1 MSAPA
6 SGPLNERSPA
16 RTPAPTPGF
25 ELPSIWLVQ
34 AAAIVAVVAA
44 ALARIVAPGLRGNAS
59 DIVVFNWDRAS
70 AIATYA
76 LSVLLMAVAGRG
88 IYELARRPQ
97 LPVTS
102 RILAISGVGIVM
114 ALVVPSFLKRL
125 PIGPTIVL
133 ALAASLVAICAGL
146 NGLRAPHTRAVG
158 AVLGVLGVASLV
170 RLVSWELA
178 VVAGE
183 HASVRLYGWSRSVAT
198 AAVMIE
204 GTGQISAAAWLGT
217 RSRFVGQA
225 LSSMAVAGAFLITWG
240 AAQGVHAGAAPWQA
254 ILHTALADAPGIPP
268 PYALG
273 AMATF
278 LVSASILFALV
289 SVVQRRQAIAVTS
302 ALALALIARGA
313 FDAPLRAL
321 SVVVAGVWLMLAVTD
336 NRAMWRSLVVE
347 RDDRIARDRTG
358 GGKLDAAEAAKVRAR
373 AVEAKSDPGASEAS
387 DDSDDDSDEDS
398 DEKNPGSDPDEK
410 NPDEKKSPDPKS

>member
-1 MSAPA
+1 MTAPA
-6 SGPLNERSPA
+6 SRPLNERSPE
-16 RTPAPTPGF
+16 RTRSPAAAPVPVAPEPGA
-25 ELPSIWLVQ
+25 ELPSVWLLH
-34 AAAIVAVVAA
+34 AAAITAVVAA

-59 DIVVFNWDRAS
+59 DTVVFSWDRAS

-102 RILAISGVGIVM
+102 RILSISGVGIVM

-125 PIGPTIVL
+125 PVGPTIVL
-133 ALAASLVAICAGL
+133 ALAATVVAICAGL

-158 AVLGVLGVASLV
+158 VVLAFLGVASLV

-178 VVAGE
+178 VMAGD
-183 HASVRLYGWSRSVAT
+183 HASVRLYDWSRSVAT
-198 AAVMIE
+198 AAVVIE
-204 GTGQISAAAWLGT
+204 GVGQLSAAAWLGT

-225 LSSMAVAGAFLITWG
+225 MSSIAVGGAFLITWG
-240 AAQGVHAGAAPWQA
+240 AAKGVHAGAAPWQA
-254 ILHTALADAPGIPP
+254 VLHTALADAPGIPP

-273 AMATF
+273 AIATF

-289 SVVQRRQAIAVTS
+289 ALLQRRQAVAVTS

-321 SVVVAGVWLMLAVTD
+321 SVVVGGVWLMLAVTD
-336 NRAMWRSLVVE
+336 NRAMWRTLATE
-347 RDDRIARDRTG
+347 RDERLAKNRAE
-358 GGKLDAAEAAKVRAR
+358 GGKLDAAEAAKLRAR
-373 AVEAKSDPGASEAS
+373 TAEPKSSPAIAAPSEAA
-387 DDSDDDSDEDS
+387 DDSPDSDAT
-398 DEKNPGSDPDEK
+398 P
-410 NPDEKKSPDPKS
+410 